1 MFIETEGN
9 AFFLTDILG
18 VVINID
24 DVTQITTRATNRQ
37 VCEMI
42 PLSCLLFVTFL
53 ISVQPQKLS
62 VFHLKQALDRV
73 SLHLMF

>member
-42 PLSCLLFVTFL
+42 PISCL
-53 ISVQPQKLS
+53 
-62 VFHLKQALDRV
+62 
-73 SLHLMF
+73 